1 MTHKIHLLRSRSF
14 TKINLLGGPFNVKLY
29 RNINSND
36 NYTSVDVETEQ
47 SIYKLISIDIEQN
60 DILTIRRIKL
70 CGQVNNEATL
80 KSLGVGAVE
89 CRNLL
94 TKKINLISS
103 SIGTIYITV
112 IDEIN
117 ITLSGIATVYY
128 SGP

>member
-1 MTHKIHLLRSRSF
+1 MTHKIHSLTSRSF

-47 SIYKLISIDIEQN
+47 SIHKLISIDIEQN

-89 CRNLL
+89 CRDLL
-94 TKKINLISS
+94 TQKINLISS

>member
-1 MTHKIHLLRSRSF
+1 MLIFLMLIFH
-14 TKINLLGGPFNVKLY
+14 
-29 RNINSND
+29 
-36 NYTSVDVETEQ
+36 
-47 SIYKLISIDIEQN
+47 SIG
-60 DILTIRRIKL
+60 RIKL